1 MGEME
6 GRQGESGIRTKG
18 EGRQT
23 GVREGVCN
31 GKAAAATVVSWGRWW
46 RAHWER
52 RRRRW
57 RRGVGGEARYV
68 IRRLDVDGDGGGE
81 GGKTEGE
88 KYEKEGEEKG
98 EDGG

>member
-1 MGEME
+1 M
-6 GRQGESGIRTKG
+6 
-18 EGRQT
+18 
-23 GVREGVCN
+23 REGVCN

-57 RRGVGGEARYV
+57 RCGVGGEARYV
-68 IRRLDVDGDGGGE
+68 IRRLDVDGDSGGK